1 LVIVVS
7 GGFQAS
13 QPGPLPK
20 TDDDRLRATGRALR
34 YAESSARPPT
44 PRPGTP
50 P

>member
-1 LVIVVS
+1 L
-7 GGFQAS
+7 

-50 P
+50 PHRFKALHEEHG